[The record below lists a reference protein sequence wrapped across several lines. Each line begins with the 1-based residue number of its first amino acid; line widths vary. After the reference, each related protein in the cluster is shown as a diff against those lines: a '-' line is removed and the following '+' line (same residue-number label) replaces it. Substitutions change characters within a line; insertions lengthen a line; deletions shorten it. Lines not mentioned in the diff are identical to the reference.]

1 MIELFSINGSELI
14 LKEQNGLIPLHIDDE
29 VSSLSAILLNESY
42 YEVLKSGLRV
52 VDGVSVLKEEFLVV
66 FKIKA
71 WLDLSTLKEK
81 GENIDNDDIKKH
93 KNDIFRLSGI
103 ILNPTPMNLPEE
115 DKADV
120 EQFCEKI
127 LFEDVDL
134 KKLHIKNSKDNILQ
148 KYKNMFKL

>member
-115 DKADV
+115 VKADV